1 MSFLWYFLF
10 CKENFKTDQLDP
22 IPDNETQVASAQL
35 KPGEKHEKALKLSKS
50 QGESFSSEKLV
61 PLEFEAHSQNIKFG
75 EFDVEFKPEK
85 PQRKSLTEGVNTK

>member
-1 MSFLWYFLF
+1 M
-10 CKENFKTDQLDP
+10 
-22 IPDNETQVASAQL
+22 
-35 KPGEKHEKALKLSKS
+35 ALKLSKS

-61 PLEFEAHSQNIKFG
+61 PLEFEANSQNIKFG